1 MGLLVASTSI
11 NMIANVGFY
20 PFAPPFVTTAG
31 PTVIQ
36 INTPVNSIQ
45 FFGGTFESSNGTVT
59 AGIINSIR
67 ETVANATS
75 LTNYEGTGFDI
86 DVSLYN
92 ERIADLDSFGL
103 RFALYSQNDTIMG
116 SHENDSILGFDGND
130 ALFGGL
136 GNDTMNG
143 NQGNDS
149 VFGGDGNDSIHGGQG
164 ADTMDGDNGN
174 DFATG
179 SRGNDTVRGGE
190 GNDFVYGG
198 QENDVVDGGAGNDV
212 IRGDLGDDVFT
223 GGTGTDL
230 FLFAENSGRDTIEDF
245 NKAQGDQIGLQSFMN
260 GSNIDGFED
269 LAARFS
275 VQPDGVIIN
284 LGNNNT
290 LQIRN
295 VTPAQLDSGDFFF
308 F

>member
-20 PFAPPFVTTAG
+20 PFGPPFVTTAG

-36 INTPVNSIQ
+36 INTPNNSIQ
-45 FFGGTFESSNGTVT
+45 FFGGTFESTNGTVT
-59 AGIINSIR
+59 AGVITSIR

-75 LTNYEGTGFDI
+75 LTNYEGSGFDI

-92 ERIADLDSFGL
+92 AKIAELDSFGL
-103 RFALYSQNDTIMG
+103 RLALYSHDDTIVG
-116 SHENDSILGFDGND
+116 SSENDSILGFDGND
-130 ALFGGL
+130 SLLGGL

-143 NQGNDS
+143 NTGNDS
-149 VFGGDGNDSIHGGQG
+149 VFGGDGNDSMHGGQG
-164 ADTMDGDNGN
+164 ADTLEGDNGA
-174 DFATG
+174 DFVTG
-179 SRGNDTVRGGE
+179 SRGNDTVRGLE
-190 GNDFVYGG
+190 GADFVYGG
-198 QENDVVDGGAGNDV
+198 QENDVVDGGGGDDV
-212 IRGDLGDDVFT
+212 IRGDLGDDVLT
-223 GGTGTDL
+223 GGPGLDL
-230 FLFAENSGRDTIEDF
+230 FIFAENSGRDTIEDF
-245 NKAQGDQIGLQSFMN
+245 TILQGDQIGLQKFMN

-290 LQIRN
+290 LQVRN
-295 VTPAQLDSGDFFF
+295 VTPAQLDASDFFF